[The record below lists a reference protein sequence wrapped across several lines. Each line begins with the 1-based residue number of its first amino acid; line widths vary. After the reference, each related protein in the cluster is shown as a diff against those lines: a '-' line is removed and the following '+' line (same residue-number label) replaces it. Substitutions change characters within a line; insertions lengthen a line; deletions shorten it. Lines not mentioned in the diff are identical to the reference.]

1 MNLAYVTDRFPGP
14 HGERFL
20 EGEVRALS
28 AYCDVTVLP
37 SRPEGKASPGGGGA
51 AAREF
56 LLRPFTALRSYFEV
70 AFARGTF
77 GARGRNLRAVTRALG
92 LARHVR
98 ESGVEHLHAV
108 GAGVPGTVAY
118 MLSRMTGVPYSL
130 SVHQRT
136 FDTDG
141 LTVRKFRAATFA
153 RTISQQTCL
162 DVQTLVPLAAPQ
174 CHVIRSGVVVP
185 ECAPEPALRRVPR
198 ILVAGGNPVN
208 VLRSLETLRERGLP
222 FACDI
227 VQEDGS
233 GTRIVRLI
241 EAHRLRGFVRLL
253 GAVSFEDVRVALA
266 GSEYD
271 LFVLSNDKS
280 DAELEDIPLLALQAM
295 ASAVAVVA
303 TEGARLDEVIDAGS
317 GFLVAHDDQDALT
330 GVLER
335 LVADSGLRNRTGAR
349 GRERVFNAFEIDRTT
364 RQLAERF
371 YGASQWVQVPLSA
384 RRRER

>member
-1 MNLAYVTDRFPGP
+1 M
-14 HGERFL
+14 
-20 EGEVRALS
+20 
-28 AYCDVTVLP
+28 
-37 SRPEGKASPGGGGA
+37 
-51 AAREF
+51 
-56 LLRPFTALRSYFEV
+56 TALRSYADV

-77 GARGRNLRAVTRALG
+77 AARGRNLRAVTRALA
-92 LARHVR
+92 LARYVRQSGFEHV
-98 ESGVEHLHAV
+98 HAV

-185 ECAPEPALRRVPR
+185 ECAPAPALRRVPR
-198 ILVAGGNPVN
+198 ILCAGENPVN
-208 VLRSLETLRERGLP
+208 VLRALEALRARGLS

-227 VQEDGS
+227 VQEEGA
-233 GTRIVRLI
+233 GTRVVRLI
-241 EAHRLRGFVRLL
+241 EAHRLRGYVRLL

-266 GSEYD
+266 GAEYD
-271 LFVLSNDKS
+271 LFVLSNDKN

-303 TEGARLDEVIDAGS
+303 TGGARLDEVIDAGS
-317 GFLVAHDDQDALT
+317 GFLVERDDQDGLT
-330 GVLER
+330 DVLER
-335 LVADSGLRNRTGAR
+335 LVADSGLRYRTGAR

-364 RQLAERF
+364 RQLAERL
-371 YGASQWVQVPLSA
+371 YGATEWVQVPLSA
-384 RRRER
+384 TRRER